1 MILNILDS
9 SNPFDNLTSYEL
21 YRSLYEGSP
30 DLYRTINLDGIII
43 NCNKSY
49 ADALGYTRSEIIGKH
64 IFEHTD
70 EESFSDVRTSF
81 ERWKTGLP
89 VQNFEIWLKKK
100 NGDKFLALLSAN
112 NLYDKNGDLIGSN
125 TALRDITEISLMKM
139 DLNLLK
145 KDRLEVMGELA
156 IRIAHDVKNPLGV
169 IKNYIELLKIE
180 KDPQLEKYSKMFK
193 AIHRATIRIDHQINE
208 VLEFVAP
215 HPLKIQNES
224 LKEIMERTLDEL
236 IVKRDVEIE
245 LPENDAS
252 IECDRTKIG
261 IVFGNL
267 FLNAMQ
273 AMGKSGKLSV
283 ILNESDIAVEI
294 KVTDTGPGIP
304 HKLTTKIFDPL
315 FTTRQIG
322 TGLGLPITK
331 TIVQQHLGEIEFE
344 SSVGHGTTFTITLP
358 KSQ

>member
-1 MILNILDS
+1 MQDT

-21 YRSLYEGSP
+21 YRSLYENSP

-49 ADALGYTRSEIIGKH
+49 ADTLGYKRSEIIGKH

-70 EESFSDVRTSF
+70 EESFSDIRTSF

-89 VQNFEIWLKKK
+89 VANFEIWLKKK

-125 TALRDITEISLMKM
+125 TAIRDITEISLMKK
-139 DLNLLK
+139 DLNVLK
-145 KDRLEVMGELA
+145 KDRLDVMGELA
-156 IRIAHDVKNPLGV
+156 IRIAHDIKNPLGV
-169 IKNYIELLKIE
+169 IKNYIELIKFE
-180 KDPQLEKYSKMFK
+180 NDPLLDKYTKMFK
-193 AIHRATIRIDHQINE
+193 AIHRATVRIDHQINE

-215 HPLKIQNES
+215 HPLKIQANS
-224 LKEIMERTLDEL
+224 LKKIIETTLDEL
-236 IVKRDVEIE
+236 IVKKDVEII
-245 LPENDAS
+245 LPENDVT
-252 IECDRTKIG
+252 INCDRQKIA

-267 FLNAMQ
+267 ILNSMQ

-283 ILNESDIAVEI
+283 NFTESDFDVEI
-294 KVTDTGPGIP
+294 TISDTGPGIP
-304 HKLTTKIFDPL
+304 HELTSKIFDPL

-322 TGLGLPITK
+322 TGLGLPISK
-331 TIVQQHLGEIEFE
+331 TIVEQHLGKIDFE
-344 SSVGHGTTFTITLP
+344 TKIGEGTTFRFTLP
-358 KSQ
+358 KSP

>member
-1 MILNILDS
+1 MVES

-21 YRSLYEGSP
+21 YRSLYENSP

-43 NCNKSY
+43 NCNMSY
-49 ADALGYTRSEIIGKH
+49 AETLGYDRSEVIGKH

-70 EESFSDVRTSF
+70 EESFSDIRNSF
-81 ERWKTGLP
+81 EQWKSGLP

-125 TALRDITEISLMKM
+125 TAIRDITEISLMKK
-139 DLNLLK
+139 DLSLLK
-145 KDRLEVMGELA
+145 QDRLDVMGELA

-169 IKNYIELLKIE
+169 IKNYVELINFE
-180 KDPQLEKYSKMFK
+180 KDPLLEKYSKILK

-215 HPLKIQNES
+215 HPLKIQSNS
-224 LKEIMERTLDEL
+224 LKQIIENTLDEL
-236 IVKRDVEIE
+236 IVKRDVEIT
-245 LPENDAS
+245 LPEKDVTIN
-252 IECDRTKIG
+252 CDRKKIG

-273 AMGKSGKLSV
+273 AMGKSGKLD
-283 ILNESDIAVEI
+283 IDFTESDFEVEI
-294 KVTDTGPGIP
+294 KISDTGPGIP
-304 HKLTTKIFDPL
+304 HKLVPRIFDPL

-331 TIVQQHLGEIEFE
+331 TIVEQHLGKIDFE
-344 SSVGHGTTFTITLP
+344 TMVGKGTTFRFTLP
-358 KSQ
+358 KSP

>member
-1 MILNILDS
+1 MAES

-49 ADALGYTRSEIIGKH
+49 AETLGYNRSEVIGKH

-70 EESFSDVRTSF
+70 EDSFSDIRTSF
-81 ERWKTGLP
+81 ERWKSGLP
-89 VQNFEIWLKKK
+89 VENFEIWLKKK

-125 TALRDITEISLMKM
+125 TAIRDITEISLMKN

-145 KDRLEVMGELA
+145 KDRLEIMGELA

-169 IKNYIELLKIE
+169 IKNYTELIKLE
-180 KDPQLEKYSKMFK
+180 KDPKLEKYSKMFK

-208 VLEFVAP
+208 VLEFVTP
-215 HPLKIQNES
+215 HPLKIQDAS
-224 LKEIMERTLDEL
+224 LKNIIDHTLDEL
-236 IVKRDVEIE
+236 IIKRDVEIV
-245 LPENDAS
+245 LPENDV
-252 IECDRTKIG
+252 IIQCDRQKIG

-283 ILNESDIAVEI
+283 TFDESDLEVII

-304 HKLTTKIFDPL
+304 HKLVPKVFDPL

-331 TIVQQHLGEIEFE
+331 TIVQQHLGEIDFE
-344 SSVGHGTTFTITLP
+344 SSIGHGTTFTITLP
-358 KSQ
+358 KLQ